1 VSVVTRTL
9 PPEFQLLSARASIPT
24 HVVYRAFAA
33 ETIILNLETG
43 KYHGLNSTGGRM
55 LELLDRCDSVAEAA
69 TMFASDFDKEPVDVE
84 PDIRAFCSRLF
95 ERGLI
100 DVTLNGSH

>member
-1 VSVVTRTL
+1 MARQLSQ
-9 PPEFQLLSARASIPT
+9 EFPIASAHAGIPAN
-24 HVVYRAFAA
+24 VVYRTFAA

-69 TMFASDFDKEPVDVE
+69 ALFAGEFGKEPVEVEADV
-84 PDIRAFCSRLF
+84 RAFCSRLF

-100 DVTLNGSH
+100 DVRLNGGR

>member
-1 VSVVTRTL
+1 MV
-9 PPEFQLLSARASIPT
+9 SARASIPS

-33 ETIILNLETG
+33 ETVILNLETG
-43 KYHGLNSTGGRM
+43 KYHGLNATGGRM

-69 TMFASDFDKEPVDVE
+69 TTFASDFGKPADEVE

-100 DVTLNGSH
+100 DIALNGSH

>member
-1 VSVVTRTL
+1 MARTS
-9 PPEFQLLSARASIPT
+9 PDDFPIFAARASIPS
-24 HVVYRAFAA
+24 HVVYKVFAT
-33 ETIILNLETG
+33 ETVILNLETG

-100 DVTLNGSH
+100 DIALNGNH

>member
-1 VSVVTRTL
+1 MST
-9 PPEFQLLSARASIPT
+9 AHASIPS

-33 ETIILNLETG
+33 ETVILNLETG

-55 LELLDRCDSVAEAA
+55 LELLDRCASVGEAVA
-69 TMFASDFDKEPVDVE
+69 TFAQDFGKQPVDVE
-84 PDIRAFCSRLF
+84 SDVHAFCARLF

-100 DVTLNGSH
+100 DISLNGHH

>member
-1 VSVVTRTL
+1 MDRKL
-9 PPEFQLLSARASIPT
+9 PPEFSMLSARASIPA

-33 ETIILNLETG
+33 ETVILNLETG
-43 KYHGLNSTGGRM
+43 KYHGLNPTGGRM

-69 TMFASDFDKEPVDVE
+69 TMFASDFGKDTVE
-84 PDIRAFCSRLF
+84 VESDIRAFCSRLF

-100 DVTLNGSH
+100 DIALNGSH

>member
-1 VSVVTRTL
+1 MV
-9 PPEFQLLSARASIPT
+9 SARASIPS

-33 ETIILNLETG
+33 ETVILNLETG
-43 KYHGLNSTGGRM
+43 KYHGLNATGGRM

-69 TMFASDFDKEPVDVE
+69 TTFASDFGKAADDVE
-84 PDIRAFCSRLF
+84 PDIRAFCCRLF

-100 DVTLNGSH
+100 DIALNGSH

>member
-1 VSVVTRTL
+1 MSVMARTL
-9 PPEFQLLSARASIPT
+9 PSQFSIRSARASIPS

-33 ETIILNLETG
+33 ETVILNLETG

-55 LELLDRCDSVAEAA
+55 LELLDRCESVAEAA
-69 TMFASDFDKEPVDVE
+69 TMFAGDFGKDAAEVE
-84 PDIRAFCSRLF
+84 PDIRAFCGRLY

-100 DVTLNGSH
+100 DIALNGSH

>member
-1 VSVVTRTL
+1 MERKL
-9 PPEFQLLSARASIPT
+9 PPEFSLLSARASIPS

-33 ETIILNLETG
+33 ETVILNLDSG
-43 KYHGLNSTGGRM
+43 KYHGLNATGGRM

-69 TMFASDFDKEPVDVE
+69 TMFASDFRKESAEVE

-100 DVTLNGSH
+100 DIALNGSH